1 MKRTPIKRR
10 KPPAAE
16 AKLLK
21 EFAAEFPQCFVCGG
35 RYMLQVHHILGGP
48 NRKNVRCN
56 LTILCTICHLAY
68 HSGGPVW
75 WFGAKRPPLRL
86 GHILCVKFLCD
97 PIGTDWEELAA
108 IRGRALPEDLPLDS
122 WYVRE
127 RERNGL

>member
-16 AKLLK
+16 AKLLR
-21 EFAAEFPQCFVCGG
+21 EFAAEFPRCFVCGG
-35 RYMLQVHHILGGP
+35 KYMLQVHHILGGP

-86 GHILCVKFLCD
+86 GHILCVKWLMD
-97 PIGTDWEELAA
+97 PIGTDWEQLAE
-108 IRGRALPEDLPLDS
+108 IRQRALPEDLPLPE